1 LVLEESG
8 ILLELWLLLIWICDK
23 RQVIT
28 AITHQD
34 RVNSMSDST
43 IRFYSYPRTEP
54 PPDFADELTR
64 VFKKHESGI
73 STEDKSDGLKSN
85 EVLRVLRP
93 GLRELGFDVETGKS
107 VGDKIER
114 PVLFG
119 ANGEPDLQYYVDA
132 YQPDWRCGLEVEAG
146 RAWKGNAIY
155 RDLIQALVMVQVDT
169 LALAVPNVYRYS
181 AGDRT
186 AENHAFDKTKSVVD
200 TLFST
205 HRVELPYRLVLI
217 GY

>member
-1 LVLEESG
+1 MPE
-8 ILLELWLLLIWICDK
+8 
-23 RQVIT
+23 
-28 AITHQD
+28 
-34 RVNSMSDST
+34 ST
-43 IRFYSYPRTEP
+43 IRYFSYPWTEP
-54 PPDFADELTR
+54 PPEFADELAA
-64 VFKKHESGI
+64 VFKEQEPEIGTESE
-73 STEDKSDGLKSN
+73 TNGLKSN

-93 GLRELGFDVETGKS
+93 DLGDLGFDVETGKS
-107 VGDKIER
+107 AGDKIER

-169 LALAVPNVYRYS
+169 LALAVPNVYRYN
-181 AGDRT
+181 AGERT
-186 AENHAFDKTKSVVD
+186 TENRAFGKMKSVVD

-205 HRVELPYRLVLI
+205 HRFESPYGLVLI